1 MKIKTVYIYLGIF
14 ALVIFIIILTTQNS
28 INQSGTKET
37 TEIMPNDDIHK
48 GLNNGES
55 PGKGNVSNNIIHQ
68 MEMLQKAVEEN
79 PDDTSQVKKYADL
92 LASAHNPEKAVE
104 LYKTILNKNPKRIDI
119 LLGITIAY
127 YNMSNLEKAE
137 EYTKRI
143 LEIDK
148 NNHEANYNLGAIAA
162 GRGYTAKAKEIW
174 EGIVTKYPNTNVAN
188 IAENSL
194 RSLNK

>member
-127 YNMSNLEKAE
+127 YNMRNLEKAE

-162 GRGYTAKAKEIW
+162 GRGNTAKAKEIW
-174 EGIVTKYPNTNVAN
+174 ENVVLRFPNSSVAQ
-188 IAENSL
+188 IAEKSL
-194 RSLNK
+194 EELGQ

>member
-162 GRGYTAKAKEIW
+162 GRGNTAKAKEIW